1 MKVEDV
7 VDDWVAS
14 PPYLYFKLKEVIE
27 ESYGDFWCMRN
38 EWAAHPL
45 L

>member
-14 PPYLYFKLKEVIE
+14 PLYLYFKLKEEIE
-27 ESYGDFWCMRN
+27 DPESEVETIEHAWELPG
-38 EWAAHPL
+38 A
-45 L
+45 